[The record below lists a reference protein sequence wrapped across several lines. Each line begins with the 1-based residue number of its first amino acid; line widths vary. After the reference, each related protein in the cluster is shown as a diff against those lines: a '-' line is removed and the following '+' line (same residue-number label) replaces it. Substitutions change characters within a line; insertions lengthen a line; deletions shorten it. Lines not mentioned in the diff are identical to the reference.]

1 MKYKHPDGVDVPYVI
16 VSGGN
21 VHATA
26 DTLDQAQKIVDMK
39 RSGRDGR
46 KGGNPTAA
54 SKLEWTIEKV
64 D

>member
-39 RSGRDGR
+39 RSGRDGLYTR
-46 KGGNPTAA
+46 RGTYRRRWQP
-54 SKLEWTIEKV
+54 I
-64 D
+64 